1 MLLLRVV
8 PVHSKSYI
16 HSAGKRGMHMRW
28 QPTHVIRPDLQHFV
42 PAADTHDANWRSP
55 SHAREKK
62 RLSCSHWHRFQF
74 NTSHNN
80 DNKMRKIRSDHRR
93 STTQH
98 DGTTLTQKTNHHF
111 VSHAAGLFFTY
122 FYSLRH
128 AKVIIRIQLV
138 VKWGSQHRI
147 YMYDA
152 TECNTIYTIN
162 LNIHPVLTSFG
173 QFSDFT
179 TQVLATA

>member
-1 MLLLRVV
+1 MTTDACYQTRSTTFRASRRYTRCQLKVAIAR
-8 PVHSKSYI
+8 
-16 HSAGKRGMHMRW
+16 KRK
-28 QPTHVIRPDLQHFV
+28 
-42 PAADTHDANWRSP
+42 
-55 SHAREKK
+55 KK
-62 RLSCSHWHRFQF
+62 RLSCSHWHRFQC